1 MNKIKLAF
9 IVSILVTEIA
19 SASSSCDGFQI
30 RLKNNLADD
39 LWVTTI
45 NLRGAEIQP
54 GAFEKL
60 KRQSEQVFTINRT
73 SENLPMT
80 GEFTLHTLS
89 FPAKTVKITYT
100 LEDKI
105 AFCEHSDNSP
115 RGDYAVEKN
124 RILGGVQYSINNQ

>member
-1 MNKIKLAF
+1 MNKIKMTIFAL
-9 IVSILVTEIA
+9 SLVTGIA

-39 LWVTTI
+39 LWVTSI
-45 NLRGAEIQP
+45 NLKGAEIQP

-73 SENLPMT
+73 TQNLPMT

-89 FPAKTVKITYT
+89 FPAKTVKIQYT
-100 LEDKI
+100 LEDKV
-105 AFCEHSDNSP
+105 AFCEHTDNSP
-115 RGDYAVEKN
+115 RGDYAAEKS